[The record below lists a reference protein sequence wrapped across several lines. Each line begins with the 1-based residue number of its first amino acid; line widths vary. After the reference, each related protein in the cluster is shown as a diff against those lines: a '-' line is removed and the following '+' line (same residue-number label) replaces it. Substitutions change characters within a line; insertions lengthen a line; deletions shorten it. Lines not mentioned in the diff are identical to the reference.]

1 MVKPLKPIESS
12 LKSLVL
18 PTSSSILHAS
28 IHQSSPAGRQRAA
41 RRKSR
46 RWRRRHAEGSGSNSD
61 ALAGHV
67 GLGLI
72 GFDGFM
78 IVLYIVL
85 L

>member
-1 MVKPLKPIESS
+1 MVQ
-12 LKSLVL
+12 
-18 PTSSSILHAS
+18 SI
-28 IHQSSPAGRQRAA
+28 IAGRAA

-61 ALAGHV
+61 ALAADGCGHV

-78 IVLYIVL
+78 SVLYIFL